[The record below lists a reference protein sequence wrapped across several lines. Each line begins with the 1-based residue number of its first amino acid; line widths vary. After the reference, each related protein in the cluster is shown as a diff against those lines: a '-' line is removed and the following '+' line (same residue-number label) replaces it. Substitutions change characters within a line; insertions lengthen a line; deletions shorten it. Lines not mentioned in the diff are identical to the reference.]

1 MNMKTVLRA
10 LFVKSLMLLIFPAG
24 IFAQEIMVDQIVGIV
39 GDNIILQSDI
49 ENQYYQMQAQG
60 YTGNA
65 RQMKCEIF
73 EDLLVQ
79 RLFLNQAMVDSIEVT
94 AAEVENELNRRL
106 QIFINQIGSQERLEE
121 YYNKSLLEIKETFRE
136 VIRDQL
142 LTQRMQAEL
151 SNDISVVPSEVRDY
165 YKRLPADSIPEIPE
179 QYEIRQIVKNPRI
192 SEEAIFEV
200 KERLLELRERIVQGE
215 NFSTLAIL
223 YSEDPGTA
231 MKGGELGFTSRGSL
245 VKEFADV
252 AFSLKQNQVSQI
264 VETEFGYHIIQL
276 IERRGE
282 QVNVRHILMKPRA
295 SEEASQ
301 KAIAVLDSLAS
312 RIRMDS
318 IPFETAARFLSDDED
333 TRLSGGI
340 MVNQSTGT
348 TRFTL
353 EEFDRPTR
361 QIIQNLKP
369 GEVSDPFEATD
380 ETGRKIY
387 KIIQIT
393 RIIPAHRANL
403 DLDYSLIQN
412 MALSEKKSRLLNQ
425 WVRDRI
431 AETYIR
437 IDPSFRDCDFTIKGW
452 ISESQ

>member
-1 MNMKTVLRA
+1 MRPCFL
-10 LFVKSLMLLIFPAG
+10 KSLMLLIFPAG
-24 IFAQEIMVDQIVGIV
+24 IFAQEIMVDQIVGVV

-49 ENQYYQMQAQG
+49 ENQYYQMQSQG

-79 RLFLNQAMVDSIEVT
+79 RLFLNQAMIDSIEVT
-94 AAEVENELNRRL
+94 PAEVENELDRRL
-106 QIFINQIGSQERLEE
+106 QIYINQIGSQERLEE

-136 VIRDQL
+136 VIRDQM

-151 SNDISVVPSEVRDY
+151 SNEIQVVPSEVKNY
-165 YKRLPADSIPEIPE
+165 YKRLPPDSIPEIPK
-179 QYEIRQIVKNPRI
+179 QYEIRQIVKKPRI
-192 SEEAIFEV
+192 SEDAIFEV

-215 NFSTLAIL
+215 SFATLAIL

-245 VKEFADV
+245 VKKFADV

-282 QVNVRHILMKPRA
+282 QVNVRHILLKPKV
-295 SEEASQ
+295 SEEASR
-301 KAIAVLDSLAS
+301 KAIATLDSLAS

-380 ETGRKIY
+380 KTGRKIY

-403 DLDYSLIQN
+403 NLDYSLIQN
-412 MALSEKKSRLLNQ
+412 MALSDKKSRLLNQ
-425 WVRDRI
+425 WVEDRI

-452 ISESQ
+452 IRESK